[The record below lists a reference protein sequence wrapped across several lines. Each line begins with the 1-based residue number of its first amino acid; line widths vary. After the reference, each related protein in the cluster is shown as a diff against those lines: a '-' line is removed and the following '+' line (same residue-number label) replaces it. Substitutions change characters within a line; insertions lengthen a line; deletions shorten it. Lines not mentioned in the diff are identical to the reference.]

1 MLSYWYDI
9 VIEDINNYPLSSS
22 WYSRH
27 HQENHHFINRSK
39 GGLLSNLLGAC
50 TETSAPDF
58 VCHQK
63 LLTAEIQ
70 DQERTKDPNK
80 MGFLKDL
87 GCIDRSLVCFSTK
100 NNGESCGYL
109 VQWIYMVQENFIVFA
124 RNYYTKW
131 TLKQSVLQW
140 CPCTLRPNVVCE
152 KNHSPAWI
160 WFRKGVGWQKKCLIM
175 I

>member
-9 VIEDINNYPLSSS
+9 IIKDINHHPLSSS

-27 HQENHHFINRSK
+27 HQANHHFINRSK

-87 GCIDRSLVCFSTK
+87 GCIDKPLLFFPHKKTMGR
-100 NNGESCGYL
+100 
-109 VQWIYMVQENFIVFA
+109 
-124 RNYYTKW
+124 
-131 TLKQSVLQW
+131 
-140 CPCTLRPNVVCE
+140 VVV
-152 KNHSPAWI
+152 I
-160 WFRKGVGWQKKCLIM
+160 WFNGSIWLNKISLSLQETTTQNGPWSNPFCNDAHAISGRMLFVKKSFTSLDLV
-175 I
+175 

>member
-1 MLSYWYDI
+1 MQSYWYDI
-9 VIEDINNYPLSSS
+9 IIEDINHYPFSSS

-27 HQENHHFINRSK
+27 HQANHHFINRSK

-80 MGFLKDL
+80 TGFLKDL
-87 GCIDRSLVCFSTK
+87 GCIDRSLVFFQHKKTMGRVWLFGSMDLYGSRKFHRLCKKLLHKMDLEAIRFAMIPMHSQAECCLWKKSFT
-100 NNGESCGYL
+100 SLDL
-109 VQWIYMVQENFIVFA
+109 VW
-124 RNYYTKW
+124 
-131 TLKQSVLQW
+131 
-140 CPCTLRPNVVCE
+140 
-152 KNHSPAWI
+152 
-160 WFRKGVGWQKKCLIM
+160 KGVGWQKKCLIM